1 MILLFKIFILKNL
14 KTLKANFTR
23 EIYLVVTTTIL
34 EEKMERK
41 KIGKRISG

>member
-23 EIYLVVTTTIL
+23 EIYLVVTNNNSGGKIGTKKK
-34 EEKMERK
+34 EEK
-41 KIGKRISG
+41 